1 MPGTEK
7 EVKGFDIHSELKF
20 EHFPGFAKFLLET
33 HLDNFVKEQLF
44 ISREVEIPLLKY
56 FENLSEEAL
65 INLSTESIA
74 EFFEC
79 IAANNIKKYIADALE
94 KWVSNQLPIVERD
107 QVIAEDIT
115 LVSYIRKKT
124 LIKFLPL
131 YTTDLDIIIKIID
144 EIDQFFL
151 KYETLCFD
159 TFNNMQQEKINR
171 HLHFIEKVNATV
183 PGILFVYDL
192 ENQKEIFS
200 NKKTEQILGFTD
212 NENSDFIIHPDDLPV
227 IKDHLNQLN
236 EASDDLIKK
245 VEFRIKNKQNEYV
258 WMRSYQTIFTRREN
272 GIPSQ
277 IIGISFDITPE
288 KEISRILKQSEE
300 QLLEAQE
307 LAKTGSYMW
316 DMVNHDSQLTP
327 QVYSIFEMK
336 RGTRFNEFMNNVHPE
351 DQEKVK
357 KAITEA
363 LTKTGIYECEY
374 RYLVNGKEKIIWSRG
389 IIGHENG
396 KPVNMKGTITDVTE
410 RHQLLQKLSEN
421 DYLFKQAQALTHI
434 GNWSWNLK
442 ENKIGWSDELY
453 RIYGLKPQSEEVS
466 YERFMQL
473 VHPEDRQLLQQQVNN
488 SLKKKVPSD
497 FYHRIITDDGTLK
510 VLHAKGEVILNNKG
524 EPVGMVGTGQDV
536 TEEFNL
542 QKKLKELNESLELKN
557 KELERSNKELS
568 SFSYVASHDLQEPL
582 RKIKTFGSRLLE
594 SNYNNLNEEG
604 KDSLNRMTAAAV
616 RMQKLIED
624 LLAYSRTHT
633 EDVITEEVDLNVI
646 LDELV
651 ENYKEFYP
659 ELKLEH
665 TKMPIINGM
674 KFQIIQLFE
683 NLISNSIKYRSEKP
697 PKIKIKCTA
706 VKGGEIKGLGAEESL
721 NYYHIQFSD
730 NGIGFESQYAYK
742 IFELFQRLQG
752 KAEYPGTGI
761 GLSICKK
768 IVENHKGF
776 ICAEGAPNLGATFN
790 IYLPVT
796 SGMGHSK
803 KSRNRSK

>member
-1 MPGTEK
+1 MRGTEK
-7 EVKGFDIHSELKF
+7 ELKSFDVHSELKF
-20 EHFPGFAKFLLET
+20 ELFPGFAKFLLESY
-33 HLDNFVKEQLF
+33 LEDFVKEQLF
-44 ISREVEIPLLKY
+44 ISREVKIPLLKY
-56 FENLSEEAL
+56 FETIPEEKL
-65 INLSTESIA
+65 LKLSTESIA

-79 IAANNIKKYIADALE
+79 VAANNIKKYIADALE

-107 QVIAEDIT
+107 QVVAEDIT

-124 LIKFLPL
+124 LGKFLPL
-131 YTTDLDIIIKIID
+131 YTNDINIILKIID

-159 TFNNMQQEKINR
+159 TFNNMQQEKINK

-200 NKKTEQILGFTD
+200 NKKTEQILGFTG

-227 IKDHLNQLN
+227 IKEHLKQLD
-236 EASDDLIKK
+236 ESSDDQIKK

-258 WMRSYQTIFTRREN
+258 WLRSYQTIFARREN
-272 GIPSQ
+272 GTPTQ
-277 IIGISFDITPE
+277 LIGISFDISSE
-288 KEISRILKQSEE
+288 KEIGRILKQSEE

-307 LAKTGSYMW
+307 LAKTGSYFW
-316 DMVNHDSQLTP
+316 DMVNHESQLTP

-336 RGTRFNEFMNNVHPE
+336 KGTRFNEFMNNVHPE

-374 RYLVNGKEKIIWSRG
+374 RYIANGKEKIIWSRG
-389 IIGHENG
+389 IIGYENG
-396 KPVNMKGTITDVTE
+396 KPLNMKGTITDVTE
-410 RHQLLQKLSEN
+410 RHQLLQKLSES
-421 DYLFKQAQALTHI
+421 DYLFRQAQALTHI
-434 GNWSWNLK
+434 GNWSWSLK
-442 ENKIGWSDELY
+442 ENKISWSDELY
-453 RIYGLKPQSEEVS
+453 RIYGLMPQSEEVN
-466 YERFMQL
+466 YERFLQF
-473 VHPEDRQLLQQQVNN
+473 VHPEDRHLLQEQVNN
-488 SLKKKVPSD
+488 SLKKKIPTD
-497 FYHRIITDDGTLK
+497 FYHRIVTDDGTQK
-510 VLHAKGEVILNNKG
+510 VLHAKGEVVTNDKG

-536 TEEFNL
+536 TEEFSL

-594 SNYNNLNEEG
+594 SNFNNLNEAG

-633 EDVITEEVDLNVI
+633 EEVTREEVDLNVI

-651 ENYKEFYP
+651 EYYKEFYP
-659 ELKLEH
+659 ELKVEH
-665 TKMPIINGM
+665 TKMPVINGM

-683 NLISNSIKYRSEKP
+683 NLINNSIKYKSEKP

-706 VKGGEIKGLGAEESL
+706 VKGSEIKRLGADESL
-721 NYYHIQFSD
+721 NYYHIRVSD
-730 NGIGFESQYAYK
+730 NGIGFESQYAEK

-776 ICAEGAPNLGATFN
+776 IRAEGTPGHGATFN
-790 IYLPVT
+790 IYLPVMAAK
-796 SGMGHSK
+796 SPGRKNRNSSK
-803 KSRNRSK
+803 